1 MTEIVAKRKWRYPM
15 AYERSYAKYLTAY
28 VERKMKTVKIF
39 LPDMV
44 GAVQAS
50 GKADNIGLVL
60 DRINLSTE
68 SAEQMTRV
76 MKSIFGQVERYSKN
90 EFDAIT
96 KSVFGVPLDAVAA
109 VKQDAAVDPQE
120 LERLWV
126 DENLDLIKSIDAD
139 TLARI
144 KRAMNDAITDNVDS
158 GQLTKY
164 LIKKL
169 QDIANIERN
178 RAALIGTDQVGKLNG
193 RITQYQQEHAG
204 LTSYIWETCHDERV
218 RRAHRLRAGHRY
230 YWSNPPPDGHPGMPI
245 RCRCVALPVID
256 IDKVPIRTIRGTFVY
271 VTAET
276 VPSLKAPD
284 NNSQDLETNTSVL
297 KAAMPEDDYKAYTK
311 MIQARP
317 DIAKLYNTAGNP
329 DSIAQAP
336 STNIGRYY
344 DSIKRIEYRF
354 GRPEHV
360 KKGMSKYSTVAHEHG
375 HYFDHRLQYDGLT
388 HKEMDALAKAI
399 NPDWIKFK
407 HRASNSDQFLKAIRE
422 DMPGLK
428 EFWDS
433 HEWMTTNMAEDLS
446 SVEIQDTIDGLFPEI
461 TPWWGHS
468 EKYWNRG
475 FAAVEGYEAYKD
487 LKKAYQQLGF
497 KVTRKEQVKRIYRQ
511 YEAASETW
519 AEIMSA
525 ATVNPKSLEWY
536 KKYMPHTYKAFCDI
550 IKAVETK

>member
-1 MTEIVAKRKWRYPM
+1 M

-28 VERKMKTVKIF
+28 VERKMKTIKIF

-139 TLARI
+139 TLSRI

-256 IDKVPIRTIRGTFVY
+256 IDKVPIRTIRGSFVY

-284 NNSQDLETNTSVL
+284 NNGADLQASMSKLKETMSE
-297 KAAMPEDDYKAYTK
+297 ADYAEYTRL
-311 MIQARP
+311 IQERP

-329 DSIAQAP
+329 DSVVLIH
-336 STNIGRYY
+336 SGNSCYSDY
-344 DSIKRIEYRF
+344 WKRIEYKF
-354 GRPEHV
+354 EHPEHIR
-360 KKGMSKYSTVAHEHG
+360 KGVSKYATVAHEHG
-375 HYFDHRLQYDGLT
+375 HYFDHRLEYGGLT
-388 HKEMDALAKAI
+388 HKEMDALRKAV
-399 NPDWIKFK
+399 NMNLA
-407 HRASNSDQFLKAIRE
+407 HLRQRASNSDQFLKALRD

-428 EFWDS
+428 SFWDS
-433 HEWMTTNMAEDLS
+433 RKWLELNMGSDYTSIEL
-446 SVEIQDTIDGLFPEI
+446 QDAIDGLFDEI
-461 TPWWGHS
+461 TTWWGHAR
-468 EKYWNRG
+468 KYWNRN
-475 FAAVEGYEAYKD
+475 FASIEQYKKYKD
-487 LKKAYQQLGF
+487 VKATYQGMGF
-497 KVTRKEQVKRIYRQ
+497 DVTRKAQVKEIYRQ

-519 AEIMSA
+519 AEITSA
-525 ATVNPKSLEWY
+525 ATVNPKSLEWF
-536 KKYMPHTYKAFCDI
+536 KKYMPHTYKAYFDI
-550 IKAVETK
+550 IKAVKTK